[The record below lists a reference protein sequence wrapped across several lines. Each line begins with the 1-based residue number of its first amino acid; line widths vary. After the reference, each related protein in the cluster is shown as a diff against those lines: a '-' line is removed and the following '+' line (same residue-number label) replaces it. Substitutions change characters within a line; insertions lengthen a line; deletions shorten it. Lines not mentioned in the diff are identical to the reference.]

1 MKTAARRDVFGQL
14 LLIGYGKSSTFQL
27 LHGVLSCLKAK
38 GHEFPPNPLVVVIL
52 PLMSIVEN
60 HFGAIVRTRKGAC
73 TVINR
78 SLPRSVGIVAWPVQR
93 RFAYRAKF
101 QKLFNDR
108 GER

>member
-1 MKTAARRDVFGQL
+1 MALFSVDELKAEQRLVIVKTAARRDVFGQL

-60 HFGAIVRTRKGAC
+60 HLGLAR
-73 TVINR
+73 
-78 SLPRSVGIVAWPVQR
+78 
-93 RFAYRAKF
+93 
-101 QKLFNDR
+101 
-108 GER
+108 